1 VAPATTEVV
10 VQAAAESGGHLKIPI
25 RSRLNDRMTDLLTP
39 SLQTPDPLA
48 LSAEDQAWVER
59 TRDGMSVEDQIAQL
73 FVLSSREDTEE
84 ETAGLAAL
92 RPGGVHRFPTP
103 DLEQAWRA
111 TRRIL
116 DAIETPVILSGDIE
130 GGTISYPFA
139 TQIAN
144 QMGIAACDDL
154 ELTRALAEIVA
165 LESRALGYNWSF
177 TPVVD
182 VNRAFRNAVVGTRSY
197 GSDVARIVDQART
210 YVRALQDH
218 GIAASAKHWPG
229 DGIDDRDQH
238 LATTVN
244 SLDVDEWME
253 SFGRIY
259 QALIADGVMTIMS
272 AHISLPAFA
281 RLLGAEGREAF
292 RPASISRLL
301 NEDLLRERL
310 GFKGLI
316 VADATVMAGLT
327 GWAAREEA
335 VPAVIEN
342 GCDVFLFSR
351 DARADMALM
360 LKGLREG
367 RLSEDRLHIAV
378 TRMLSLKARL
388 GLHRMSPDERLRP
401 LEEVRSEL
409 DTAAHRAS
417 AREAAGR
424 GLTLVKDA
432 ESLLPLTLAKHR
444 RITVIADEGWNFF
457 SGAPKRSFEP
467 LSQALTQ
474 RGFELRAFD
483 PAQPPTPA
491 DTDLVL
497 YLVGQEA
504 TPSLSHIYLDFAK
517 LHQGPRNA
525 MMQFNREIPTVFAS
539 FGQPYYLYDA
549 PNISTYVNAYSSLAD
564 QQVELA
570 RRLVG
575 EAGFT
580 GVSPVDAFCGREQ
593 LRW

>member
-1 VAPATTEVV
+1 M
-10 VQAAAESGGHLKIPI
+10 I
-25 RSRLNDRMTDLLTP
+25 LTP
-39 SLQTPDPLA
+39 PALNTPDPLA
-48 LSAEDQAWVER
+48 LSPDDQAWVER
-59 TRDGMSVEDQIAQL
+59 VRDSLSVEDRIAQL
-73 FVLSSREDTEE
+73 FVLSSREDTDD
-84 ETAGLAAL
+84 ETAGLAVL

-111 TRRIL
+111 TRRIVE
-116 DAIETPVILSGDIE
+116 AIEVPVILSGDIE

-154 ELTRALAEIVA
+154 ELTHALAEVVA
-165 LESRALGYNWSF
+165 RESRALGYNWSF

-197 GSDVARIVDQART
+197 GSDVARITDQART
-210 YVRALQDH
+210 YIRALQAH
-218 GIAASAKHWPG
+218 GIAATAKHWPG

-238 LATTVN
+238 LVTSVN
-244 SLDVDEWME
+244 SLGMDEWME
-253 SFGRIY
+253 TFGHIF
-259 QALIADGVMTIMS
+259 QSLITDGVMTVMS
-272 AHISLPAFA
+272 AHIAFPAFA
-281 RLLGAEGREAF
+281 RLMGAEGREAF

-301 NEDLLRERL
+301 NQDLLRDRL
-310 GFKGLI
+310 GFRGLI

-327 GWAAREEA
+327 GWESREET

-351 DARADMALM
+351 DPRADMALM

-367 RLSEDRLHIAV
+367 RLSEARLDEAV
-378 TRMLSLKARL
+378 TRMLTLKARL
-388 GLHRMSPDERLRP
+388 GLHKQSVDERIGSLDDLKSR
-401 LEEVRSEL
+401 L
-409 DTAAHRAS
+409 DTPEHRAV
-417 AREAAGR
+417 ARRAAGQ
-424 GLTLVKDA
+424 GLTLVKDVEA
-432 ESLLPLTLAKHR
+432 ILPLDPSRHR
-444 RITVIADEGWNFF
+444 RVVVIADEGWNFF
-457 SGAPKRSFEP
+457 SGAPKRSFDP
-467 LSQALTQ
+467 LWDALGE
-474 RGFELRAFD
+474 RGFALRAFD
-483 PAQPPTPA
+483 SATPPTRK

-549 PNISTYVNAYSSLAD
+549 PNVSTYVNAYSSLAD
-564 QQVELA
+564 QQVELV

-575 EAGFT
+575 EAAFT
-580 GVSPVDAFCGREQ
+580 GVSPVDAFCGLEQ
-593 LRW
+593 ARC